1 MNIKEKLEDLLI
13 QATKE
18 RSHYYVASTV
28 KEAIFCIHTLEFE
41 LRDYKKSME
50 MARGMIADKDKR
62 IDALNKE
69 LIDLSIQQQYEL
81 ETWNKE
87 VERLKEE
94 LAHVK
99 DILLKIFLDLEVN
112 IKVES

>member
-1 MNIKEKLEDLLI
+1 MTIREKLEDLLI

-18 RSHYYVASTV
+18 
-28 KEAIFCIHTLEFE
+28 AISRIVPLKDELERAKGE
-41 LRDYKKSME
+41 
-50 MARGMIADKDKR
+50 IADKDKR

-87 VERLKEE
+87 VVRLKEE

-99 DILLKIFLDLEVN
+99 DTLGYRSKYYSLFTN
-112 IKVES
+112 RNT